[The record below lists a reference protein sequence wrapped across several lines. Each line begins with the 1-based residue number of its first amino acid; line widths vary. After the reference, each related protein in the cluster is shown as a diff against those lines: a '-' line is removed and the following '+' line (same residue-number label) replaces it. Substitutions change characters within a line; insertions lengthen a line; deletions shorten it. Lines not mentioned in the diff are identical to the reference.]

1 MATHSNILA
10 RILHGQRSLLGYSP
24 WSRKKSDM
32 TEHAGSRG
40 ARMEE
45 VTSPCTLLGFTVWGP
60 VNSTDRTEDNKK
72 KKKKKTSRSCKCVHG
87 AYICETE

>member
-1 MATHSNILA
+1 MATRSNILA
-10 RILHGQRSLLGYSP
+10 RIIHGPRSLLGYSL
-24 WSRKKSDM
+24 WSRKESDM
-32 TEHAGSRG
+32 TEHAGSSG

-60 VNSTDRTEDNKK
+60 VNSTDKTEDSTKKNKQ
-72 KKKKKTSRSCKCVHG
+72 TSRSYKCVHG